1 MAQSTGQATPTCP
14 RRSPFLIAH
23 RRHAQEMPPI
33 RTRPAAAAAPKIG
46 VFVQKIIRP
55 LHRKQG
61 WTEAQLRSHWP
72 HVVGAALAR
81 HTRPAGMSFPRGRQ
95 GAATLTIEVAGPL
108 AVEIQHQTPQII
120 ERINTALG
128 RRAVERIRCVPFGHA
143 PRRIRNRGPA
153 GPKST

>member
-1 MAQSTGQATPTCP
+1 MAQSTGQATPTRT
-14 RRSPFLIAH
+14 RRSPIVIAPPLPAQETP
-23 RRHAQEMPPI
+23 RRRARHAS
-33 RTRPAAAAAPKIG
+33 AAGRQIG

-153 GPKST
+153 GPQST